1 DQQRDDE
8 MPSAL
13 NVTCRAPAVFSTLWH
28 QLMACLRRA
37 NIGSCRRQE
46 FLRMSLLG
54 DSGFS
59 LRVSGTPWAAF
70 APLSGAKWTQYAQ
83 GEFCALRRLLWGR
96 LSDIAPK
103 GIAPLNRPLRI
114 SGNYLRSEWEEN
126 LHVQDRQSANGHHAP
141 GRRHAGLRMHSS
153 YGRRS
158 Y

>member
-1 DQQRDDE
+1 

-83 GEFCALRRLLWGR
+83 GEFCALKVPPTGGPLRARQPRGSCRRLMPHMP
-96 LSDIAPK
+96 A
-103 GIAPLNRPLRI
+103 
-114 SGNYLRSEWEEN
+114 
-126 LHVQDRQSANGHHAP
+126 LHLHCDPDA
-141 GRRHAGLRMHSS
+141 L
-153 YGRRS
+153 
-158 Y
+158 